1 MKLTRRAALAAPA
14 LLLATRA
21 GAQGG
26 FPNRAVRMIVPY
38 TPGGVS
44 DITARLMAEPLAAT
58 WGLFFLMIRRPPRS
72 TLFPSTT
79 LFRS

>member
-14 LLLATRA
+14 LLLAARA
-21 GAQGG
+21 KAQGG

-44 DITARLMAEPLAAT
+44 
-58 WGLFFLMIRRPPRS
+58 
-72 TLFPSTT
+72 
-79 LFRS
+79 